1 MSIFWQ
7 NGLVGAHYKYKN
19 LPASEKSQYVL
30 KKIILFKKKLK
41 ISLKKPLKFQEKN
54 IKFSRIAKSQ
64 I

>member
-30 KKIILFKKKLK
+30 KKKLK
-41 ISLKKPLKFQEKN
+41 ISLKKTLKFQEKN

>member
-1 MSIFWQ
+1 
-7 NGLVGAHYKYKN
+7 LVGAHYKYKN

-41 ISLKKPLKFQEKN
+41 ISLKKTLKFQEKN